1 MPMGFPLHQV
11 GVLFFPLGF
20 LLQGIFP
27 LFELG
32 GHCVERLGELA
43 QIGNGLGII
52 ALGHLL
58 GLPGQMVRLPRL
70 ATS

>member
-11 GVLFFPLGF
+11 GVLFFPL
-20 LLQGIFP
+20 
-27 LFELG
+27 FELG
-32 GHCVERLGELA
+32 GHCVERLGKLA

-58 GLPGQMVRLPRL
+58 GLPGQMVRLPQL